1 MGPGVSLVEASRMIV
16 LDIVSTLLWIRYR
29 DSSALRKDLD
39 TRLRFSIVLATMAI
53 SACAPRAFAGATL
66 DRVKRTGVVND
77 VLVESY
83 PPFGFI
89 DADNQL
95 AGFDVDVAKAF
106 AGRLGAALKLATPGW
121 EAIVS
126 GRWQGRWDI
135 CICSMSPTG
144 ERAKVLS
151 LPARYYS
158 SPAVLIV
165 HKDEQH
171 IKSVADISGR
181 RVGVGMGSSYESY
194 VNKTL
199 VIPGIAPI
207 VYPFADVL
215 AIPGDETVNFR
226 NLALGPGVRL
236 DAIISDLATA
246 KASIEAT
253 HALKI
258 AGPVIYAEPNVVA
271 TERGDADWDRTVA
284 RIFGEMKSDGT
295 LAKISQKWFGQ
306 DITRDVP

>member
-1 MGPGVSLVEASRMIV
+1 MIKFP
-16 LDIVSTLLWIRYR
+16 LKTKHYQCGMTLII
-29 DSSALRKDLD
+29 
-39 TRLRFSIVLATMAI
+39 RLRRSIAA
-53 SACAPRAFAGATL
+53 SFALMLVCVPLTHAGTTL
-66 DRVKRTGVVND
+66 DRVKRTGVLND

-89 DADNQL
+89 DAGNQL

-106 AGRLGAALKLATPGW
+106 AARLGVTLKLATPGW
-121 EAIVS
+121 ETIMS

-135 CICSMSPTG
+135 CICSMSPTE

-151 LPARYYS
+151 LPVQYYS
-158 SPAVLIV
+158 SPAVLTV
-165 HKDEQH
+165 HKNEQH
-171 IKSVADISGR
+171 IKSVADLSGK
-181 RVGVGMGSSYESY
+181 RVGVGMGSSYENY

-199 VIPGIAPI
+199 VIPGAAPI
-207 VYPFADVL
+207 AYPFRDVV

-246 KASIEAT
+246 KAAVESS

-258 AGPVIYAEPNVVA
+258 VGPVIYAEPNVVA
-271 TERGDADWDRTVA
+271 TEKGDTDWDHTVA
-284 RIFGEMKSDGT
+284 RIFNAMKTDGT

-306 DITRDVP
+306 DITHDGP